1 MKEGQDEVLA
11 SSSSASIMEG
21 EEDSVSADSQY
32 DDEVEN
38 FLLMGLSKGSVI
50 FVKVQQLS
58 LIYAR
63 FSVHK
68 QGILHVHEMKKEKAI
83 ITMCEDN
90 ELKIWGFKDNMM
102 QIWRNFNVQ
111 RPISTMKVID
121 SPTMIL
127 TTFASGESYYF
138 RWSNKSKNLRIVL
151 PDENEYYNATQK
163 TEVLDEYGEVISS
176 QQSQRKSKTE
186 HYKELLRK
194 GLLMNGIFEHDDE
207 VHSIDVHG
215 KYKLIASGD
224 EQGLIKIWNY
234 RRQLIREIK
243 FTEPITAVCFLN
255 ARADLVVGHGGKLS
269 RILSKDYLP
278 D

>member
-1 MKEGQDEVLA
+1 MTLCCLQPPSVDSEIFNEAFKYNPQTSDAGKAEMKEGQDEVLA

-176 QQSQRKSKTE
+176 Q
-186 HYKELLRK
+186 
-194 GLLMNGIFEHDDE
+194 
-207 VHSIDVHG
+207 
-215 KYKLIASGD
+215 
-224 EQGLIKIWNY
+224 
-234 RRQLIREIK
+234 
-243 FTEPITAVCFLN
+243 
-255 ARADLVVGHGGKLS
+255 
-269 RILSKDYLP
+269 
-278 D
+278 